1 MVLTQKP
8 FSVQDMKCLEINDNA
23 SAIEV
28 NEERAFQC
36 MYASNVSLQPSDEQ
50 HALSILLSPDY
61 DNLCDAW
68 QAGIE
73 SGANCNSELQIYND
87 AVAFPGAVIDSS
99 ITGVDSFWNGQFAI
113 TKVPN
118 SDFPL
123 TLTNRCISV
132 VQTSESPMC
141 SSILPVFEEVEGE
154 TLLTGLTFSTCA
166 GGVTKST
173 PSDPVNIE
181 FAILGDPS
189 NFSVHEG

>member
-123 TLTNRCISV
+123 TLTNDASRLSRQASLQCAQAS
-132 VQTSESPMC
+132 SPC
-141 SSILPVFEEVEGE
+141 SRKLKARPFLPAS
-154 TLLTGLTFSTCA
+154 LSPHALA
-166 GGVTKST
+166 
-173 PSDPVNIE
+173 
-181 FAILGDPS
+181 A
-189 NFSVHEG
+189 